1 MKPDGIILDIDGTLW
16 NSTGIVADAWN
27 DVVDP
32 RPDVPVHFTPQQL
45 QQLFGKTLPHIADLC
60 FPFLEPEQ
68 RYPLI
73 EACCEREHEFL
84 RESRQN
90 ILYPGVARTIR
101 SLSKTTSLFIDSNCQ
116 SGYIELFLKK
126 NRLERYIADFECAG
140 NTGRPKGDNIRLL
153 MDRNRLGQAVY
164 VGDTQGDYEASRQA
178 GIPFIFAAYGYG
190 MPERWSHR
198 IGRFPEL
205 LSLSL

>member
-90 ILYPGVARTIR
+90 ILYPGVAETIR
-101 SLSKTTSLFIDSNCQ
+101 SLSKTTSLFIVSNCQ
-116 SGYIELFLKK
+116 SGYIELFLEKTGLGPCI
-126 NRLERYIADFECAG
+126 RDFECPGHTGLEKGSRPQSSGTPCICRRHFRGSAG
-140 NTGRPKGDNIRLL
+140 VRRGRGSVLLRILWIRTG
-153 MDRNRLGQAVY
+153 
-164 VGDTQGDYEASRQA
+164 
-178 GIPFIFAAYGYG
+178 
-190 MPERWSHR
+190 
-198 IGRFPEL
+198 
-205 LSLSL
+205 

>member
-68 RYPLI
+68 R
-73 EACCEREHEFL
+73 
-84 RESRQN
+84 
-90 ILYPGVARTIR
+90 
-101 SLSKTTSLFIDSNCQ
+101 
-116 SGYIELFLKK
+116 
-126 NRLERYIADFECAG
+126 
-140 NTGRPKGDNIRLL
+140 
-153 MDRNRLGQAVY
+153 
-164 VGDTQGDYEASRQA
+164 
-178 GIPFIFAAYGYG
+178 
-190 MPERWSHR
+190 
-198 IGRFPEL
+198 
-205 LSLSL
+205 

>member
-68 RYPLI
+68 RYTLI

-90 ILYPGVARTIR
+90 ILYPGVAETIR
-101 SLSKTTSLFIDSNCQ
+101 SLSKTTSLFIVSNCQ
-116 SGYIELFLKK
+116 SGYIELFLEKTGLGPCI
-126 NRLERYIADFECAG
+126 RDFESPG
-140 NTGRPKGDNIRLL
+140 HTGLEKGPNIRLVAA
-153 MDRNRLGQAVY
+153 RNHLEHPVY
-164 VGDTQGDYEASRQA
+164 VGDTSGDQQACAAAGVPFCYASYGFGQA
-178 GIPFIFAAYGYG
+178 EDPDYTIDRFSDLLTIF
-190 MPERWSHR
+190 
-198 IGRFPEL
+198 
-205 LSLSL
+205 